1 MAPPSTA
8 RRHTVGDFLGFGQRH
23 QIDYRFPADGSRDP
37 RRPVAQGRV
46 EEYAPAPG
54 TRLTTSEL
62 EILTPYASRSRG
74 STALLLVA
82 VLEGRIRLGLTDH
95 DQHWLGA
102 GDAFATRL
110 ETDAP
115 LHAHQPAAQR
125 LRTLSL
131 ALDTAA
137 MTRWCGDSPPP
148 QAPHA
153 WRLSPAL
160 FAGLEQAFSS
170 PLQGQPRRL
179 LYQGIALQLLAH
191 GLAEEGVP
199 LPNDSTHRRLES
211 VRRRLDE
218 APAHDYRLGD
228 LARQA
233 AMSPSTLVRRFR
245 AAYGLTPIDYLRRR
259 RLGLARE
266 LLLTGHSVQQAA
278 HLSGYGHASNFIT
291 AFRRAF
297 GVSPGALASS
307 RQ

>member
-1 MAPPSTA
+1 MAPSSIS
-8 RRHTVGDFLGFGQRH
+8 RRHTVGDFLGFGRRH
-23 QIDYRFPADGSRDP
+23 QIDYRFPANDTCDP

-46 EEYAPAPG
+46 EEFAPAPG
-54 TRLTTSEL
+54 TWLTTSDL

-82 VLEGRIRLGLTDH
+82 VLEGRIRLGLADN
-95 DQHWLGA
+95 DMRWLAA
-102 GDAFATRL
+102 GDAFATHL
-110 ETDAP
+110 EADTP
-115 LHAHQPAAQR
+115 LHVHQPAAQC

-131 ALDTAA
+131 ALDTEA
-137 MTRWCGDSPPP
+137 MIHWCGDSTPP
-148 QAPHA
+148 QAAHA

-160 FAGLEQAFSS
+160 LAGLEQAFSS
-170 PLQGQPRRL
+170 PLQGQARRL

-191 GLAEEGVP
+191 GLVGESAP

-218 APAHDYRLGD
+218 APARDYRLDD

-291 AFRRAF
+291 AFRRAY

-307 RQ
+307 RL